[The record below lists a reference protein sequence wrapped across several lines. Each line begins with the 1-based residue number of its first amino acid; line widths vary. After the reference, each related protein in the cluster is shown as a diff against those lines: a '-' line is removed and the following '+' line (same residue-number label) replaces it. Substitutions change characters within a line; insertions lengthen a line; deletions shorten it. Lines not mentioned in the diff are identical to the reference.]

1 MNNQSPWQT
10 YMQVLYDMVN
20 HWQGEFLQKESVYKA
35 MRTNY
40 FVLSSGINNYLL
52 LNNPISDPVLLDAIY
67 TDPWYGLE
75 NSENYDKWQV
85 LQSGNANTTA
95 VNEKLVFQAELRTY
109 FGLSSAQVQE
119 ITNNWNGLFGA
130 QLDLFNINL
139 PSPAEY
145 QNTFGV
151 GYWQWATGQITN
163 DLAGVATMANFGNNE
178 FVGYYDIPYFKSNY
192 FNAVAIPQNQNI
204 FSSVNLY
211 DSYYS
216 TVKSNYENLFATF
229 DTTVGVGT
237 EPPESSLFNLS
248 NMELLVD
255 LGMNTPNILTDN
267 AQIYNTTFTL
277 DSEWIT
283 LTQTLGLA
291 TQEQTYLLWL
301 WLDTAF
307 DVTWDR
313 IQDGGDD

>member
-1 MNNQSPWQT
+1 
-10 YMQVLYDMVN
+10 V
-20 HWQGEFLQKESVYKA
+20 
-35 MRTNY
+35 
-40 FVLSSGINNYLL
+40 
-52 LNNPISDPVLLDAIY
+52 NNPISDPLLLDAIY

-75 NSENYDKWQV
+75 NAENYDKWQV

-95 VNEKLVFQAELRTY
+95 VNEKLAFQAELRTY

-163 DLAGVATMANFGNNE
+163 DLAGLATMSYLGSVL
-178 FVGYYDIPYFKSNY
+178 FVGYYDIPFFKSNY
-192 FNAVAIPQNQNI
+192 FNDVANSQNQII

-216 TVKSNYENLFATF
+216 TVERNYENLFVTF

-255 LGMNTPNILTDN
+255 LGMNTPNILKNNTE
-267 AQIYNTTFTL
+267 IYNTTFTL

-301 WLDTAF
+301 WLETAF

-313 IQDGGDD
+313 MEDEGDD